1 MASGLKTSWKL
12 IKKSA
17 VQFTEDNL
25 WVEAAGLAYYT
36 IFGLPPML
44 LIILRSTSLIYSRA
58 IIESSLFGVIKDVI
72 GQQSAQEL
80 AQTLQEVGVFEG
92 TWWAITVGIIG
103 LFITSTTVFITIQN
117 SLNKIFRVKPQPKSG
132 IWKLIRDRILSF
144 AFLLALGF
152 ILLVSLILDAS
163 LSALGN
169 YIALLLPSLSNIF
182 FSTVSI
188 LLPLFIIALLFT
200 GIFRF
205 LPDAYLPW
213 KAIRAGAIVTTL
225 LFSLG
230 KYGISYY
237 VGSSQ
242 MVNLYDAAG
251 SVMVIMVWVFY
262 ASVIFFFGAVFT
274 KVYADRFT
282 AGIRAS
288 DYAVPIKKVERA
300 KTPDER

>member
-1 MASGLKTSWKL
+1 
-12 IKKSA
+12 
-17 VQFTEDNL
+17 
-25 WVEAAGLAYYT
+25 
-36 IFGLPPML
+36 ML